1 MAHWI
6 ALTGG
11 IGSGKTT
18 VAELFYTRHQIPC
31 IDTDIISRNLTS
43 CDGGAIELLRN
54 QFGSDFI
61 DVSGSLKRDKMR
73 ELILSNNTAKLK
85 LEAILHPLIFDKIIE
100 QQNEIDCLYGFV
112 AIPLLVEQP
121 VFLDLV
127 ERVLLVDCSVDMQI
141 ERVMKRNLFSRH
153 LVQSIINKQSTRE
166 ERLNLA
172 DDIINNTGN
181 LDDLSMQVDNLHCFY
196 ERLF

>member
-18 VAELFYTRHQIPC
+18 VAELFYMRHQIPC

-43 CDGGAIELLRN
+43 CGGGAIELLRK

-61 DVSGSLKRDKMR
+61 DVSGGLKRDKMR
-73 ELILSNNTAKLK
+73 EFILSNNTAKLK

-127 ERVLLVDCSVDMQI
+127 ERVLLVDCSVDMQL
-141 ERVMKRNLFSRH
+141 ERVMKRNMFSRH

-181 LDDLSMQVDNLHCFY
+181 LDDLSLQVDNLHCFY